1 MTNSKDDKT
10 KFVNSDDPA
19 FLAVKG
25 HFDNKSDAKDFVK
38 GLAKAISVVFQKYGS
53 AKLRCI
59 GAAALNNAIKATII
73 ASGEASK
80 KGVYFALSPSFTT
93 VEFAGGEDRTAIVLE
108 VIEKKS

>member
-1 MTNSKDDKT
+1 MTNSKDDKM

-25 HFDNKSDAKDFVK
+25 HFDNKEDAKDFVK
-38 GLAKAISVVFQKYGS
+38 GLAKAISVVYQKYGS

-80 KGVYFALSPSFTT
+80 KGVHFALAPSFTT
-93 VEFAGGEDRTAIVLE
+93 VAFSGEDRTAIVLE
-108 VIEKKS
+108 VVEKKS